1 MTDRLSGE
9 LEPRKAGN
17 SVADAR
23 YFGAEART
31 ATLECRDMNPAGEF
45 AMDLRLL
52 TSIAAQGAGQAG
64 ALRGAQSAVGA
75 AAAGAKGGATTPEFA
90 KALEGALKSVSETQN
105 QAAEMQR
112 QYQLGAGSVSL
123 EETMVAMQKAQ
134 IGFQAALTVRNR
146 LVAAYSDIMNMQV

>member
-1 MTDRLSGE
+1 
-9 LEPRKAGN
+9 
-17 SVADAR
+17 
-23 YFGAEART
+23 
-31 ATLECRDMNPAGEF
+31 
-45 AMDLRLL
+45 MDLRLL
-52 TSIAAQGAGQAG
+52 TSIGAQGAGQAG
-64 ALRGAQSAVGA
+64 AVRGAQSAVGA
-75 AAAGAKGGATTPEFA
+75 AAAGAKGGAATPDFA
-90 KALEGALKSVSETQN
+90 SALEGALKSVSETQN